1 MRVAVLVSHP
11 IQYYAPLYRRLA
23 RELKVFEVFFC
34 TRFGVR
40 PSLDREF
47 GQVLQYD
54 VPLLEGYA
62 HQFLPS
68 LASAPGPTFWGQL
81 NPGVGRMVT
90 GGAFDAVIVH
100 SYAGAT
106 QLQAILGP
114 RPRRVKVLL
123 RGDSNPL
130 PRRPP
135 IRSALKG
142 LALRL
147 VFSRVDRFLSAGTA
161 NTEYYQQYGVPPDRI
176 SLVPFSVDD
185 RFFAERAAAD
195 PGEVASLRSRWG
207 FDSEAPVFL
216 FCGKLVPHKR
226 ALDAVRALGL
236 MRSRRQAGL
245 VVVGAGAEELAVRA
259 EVERLGL
266 ASRVR
271 MLGFV
276 NQAALPVVYAAC
288 DGLVVP
294 SAVEPWGLV
303 VNEAMA
309 CGLAV
314 ATSDHVG
321 AARDL
326 VRDNGFTF
334 PVGDVRALAEG
345 LDRWAE
351 SPEAL
356 AAARLASRR
365 IIAGWSIDATVRT
378 TLEAL
383 AVATGAP
390 A

>member
-11 IQYYAPLYRRLA
+11 IQYYAPLYQRLA
-23 RELKVFEVFFC
+23 RELEVFEVFFC
-34 TRFGVR
+34 TRFGVQ

-47 GQVLQYD
+47 GQVLQFD
-54 VPLLEGYA
+54 VPLLQGYG

-68 LASAPGPTFWGQL
+68 LARDPGPTFWGQL
-81 NPGVGRMVT
+81 NPSVSRRVT

-114 RPRRVKVLL
+114 RPRRVKLLL

-130 PRRPP
+130 PRRSPV
-135 IRSALKG
+135 RSALKG
-142 LALRL
+142 LLLRAL
-147 VFSRVDRFLSAGTA
+147 FSRVDHFLSAGTA
-161 NTEYYQQYGVPPDRI
+161 NTEYYQQYGVPRERI

-185 RFFAERAAAD
+185 QFFAERSAAD
-195 PGEVASLRSRWG
+195 PGGAAELRSSWG
-207 FDSEAPVFL
+207 FDPGAPVFL
-216 FCGKLVPHKR
+216 FCGKLVSHKR
-226 ALDAVRALGL
+226 PLDVVQALALTGSAR
-236 MRSRRQAGL
+236 RSGL
-245 VVVGAGAEELAVRA
+245 VVVGSGAGEPALRA
-259 EVERLGL
+259 EVERLRL
-266 ASRVR
+266 SDRVR
-271 MLGFV
+271 LLGFV
-276 NQAALPVVYAAC
+276 NQGALPQVYAAC
-288 DGLVVP
+288 DGLIVP

-314 ATSDHVG
+314 AASDHVG

-334 PVGDVRALAEG
+334 PVGDVRALAAG

-351 SPEAL
+351 SPELL
-356 AAARLASRR
+356 AEAKAASKRL
-365 IIAGWSIDATVRT
+365 IAAWSIDATVKT
-378 TLEAL
+378 TITALEAT
-383 AVATGAP
+383 TGKP